1 MLRCSLVR
9 YAHIDTHTF
18 IVCVCVCI
26 SHPDCTVGKKKK
38 PDEIKRKKNRA
49 EAREAHGGKMFFWG
63 ERER

>member
-1 MLRCSLVR
+1 
-9 YAHIDTHTF
+9 
-18 IVCVCVCI
+18 
-26 SHPDCTVGKKKK
+26 VGKKKK